1 MQNFTLDG
9 NIRITTYIYNT
20 QEVLN
25 HLKWVL
31 RETLVEEIEN
41 IRYIDEDS
49 LRVWYEFAN
58 RKTNPL
64 QIKATMEVQA
74 SFVHNFLS
82 KQNNYVEKLKSTIT
96 WIDIEE
102 AEKMLLNTSKISNVD
117 IEVRPFFMKKIS
129 SIPNN
134 IEFHVEE

>member
-1 MQNFTLDG
+1 M
-9 NIRITTYIYNT
+9 
-20 QEVLN
+20 VLN
-25 HLKWVL
+25 HLKSVL
-31 RETLVEEIEN
+31 KDSLVTEIEN
-41 IRYIDEDS
+41 IQFIDENS
-49 LRVWYEFAN
+49 LRVGYEFKN

-82 KQNNYVEKLKSTIT
+82 KQNNYVEKLKYTIAGM
-96 WIDIEE
+96 DIEE
-102 AEKMLLNTSKISNVD
+102 AEKMLLNNPKISNVD

-129 SIPNN
+129 SIINN